1 MEEEPFIL
9 LRVPKSVN
17 RRPWR
22 IISGGQTGVDRAAL
36 VAAMSYS
43 IPVGGWVPKGR
54 RAEDGVVPEGFY
66 NMQECEGG
74 YRERTRANVRSA
86 DATLILSDKFPL
98 SGGTAYTAEIAAE
111 IGKPYKVMN
120 LDTPDVE
127 LQIRDWMLSLE
138 NAIPKNGSKDEKI
151 ILNVAGPRESGSPG
165 IFEKANAVLQHVFV
179 RFRNWSGGDV
189 SSIDDNGSLIA
200 WIDAECVGIIE
211 DENAGVS

>member
-17 RRPWR
+17 KRPWR

-54 RAEDGVVPEGFY
+54 MAEDGIVPEGFY
-66 NMQECEGG
+66 HMQECEGG

-111 IGKPYKVMN
+111 IGKPCKVVN
-120 LDTPDVE
+120 LDAPDVE
-127 LQIRDWMLSLE
+127 QQVRDWMLSLE
-138 NAIPKNGSKDEKI
+138 KAIPKNDSKDEKI

-165 IFEKANAVLQHVFV
+165 IFEKANKVLLHVFV
-179 RFRNWSGGDV
+179 RFRNWSGGDI
-189 SSIDDNGSLIA
+189 SQIDDKGNLVG
-200 WIDAECVGIIE
+200 WIDAEC
-211 DENAGVS
+211 AGVEEA